1 MTYTTTQQDGANM
14 DFNYS
19 LDIVISL
26 VIKQEKTQLAFVKT
40 SSSFEWIIHS
50 NAKSASFDY
59 VRKQVLEIQMLNCN
73 ELFMI
78 PLNNN

>member
-1 MTYTTTQQDGANM
+1 VTYTTTQQDGANM

-40 SSSFEWIIHS
+40 SSSFE
-50 NAKSASFDY
+50 
-59 VRKQVLEIQMLNCN
+59 
-73 ELFMI
+73 
-78 PLNNN
+78 